1 MKTAEIARYSSN
13 RRFAAAKT
21 RGVGIAG
28 FGAWNRT
35 WIFVLGVLCSIA
47 PAMSAA
53 QGAGEIWNG
62 SWASS
67 QQGTEF
73 IGQPEADDFANATL
87 RQFVH
92 LSVGGHT
99 LRVHLSNVFGVTP
112 LQIETVHIAKAVSTP
127 QCKIDAATDKQL
139 TFSDQASVAIP
150 PGAEYIS
157 DPVEFD
163 SAPLSELAITLYLEG
178 PPTHQ
183 TGHPGSRTTSCIGP
197 GNNASSAEMPNAKK
211 FERWFYISAV
221 DVLSPPPAG
230 SVVVLGD
237 SITDG
242 HATTTDGNDRWTDVL
257 AARLQSTPSLKNLG
271 VLNQGIGGNHLLIDG
286 IGPNA
291 VSRIDRDVL
300 AQTGVRYLIVLEGIN
315 DLGGLTRTGPV
326 SPLEHQALVQR
337 MIEAYQQIVTQAHA
351 HGIHVFGATVM
362 PDSGS
367 DYYHPDASNEQDRQA
382 VNAWIRAAGHFDAV
396 IDLDKVTADPS
407 HPDRLAPQFD
417 SGDHLHPGP
426 AGYKAMGEA
435 VPLTLFRP

>member
-1 MKTAEIARYSSN
+1 MARWRWKNSRSC
-13 RRFAAAKT
+13 T
-21 RGVGIAG
+21 RSWLLGI
-28 FGAWNRT
+28 WS
-35 WIFVLGVLCSIA
+35 ILFVLTVGS
-47 PAMSAA
+47 SA
-53 QGAGEIWNG
+53 QDTQDLWNG

-67 QQGTEF
+67 QQRVELL
-73 IGQPEADDFANATL
+73 GQPEADDFANATV

-99 LRVHLSNVFGVTP
+99 LRIHLSNVFGGTP
-112 LQIETVHIAKAVSTP
+112 LHIETVHIAKAVSTP
-127 QCKIDAATDKQL
+127 QCKIDAATDREL
-139 TFSDQASVAIP
+139 TFSGQASVDIP

-163 SAPLSELAITLYLEG
+163 AAPLSELGITLFLEG
-178 PPTHQ
+178 PPMHQ
-183 TGHPGSRTTSCIGP
+183 TGHPGSRTTSCAAP
-197 GNNASSAEMPNAKK
+197 GNRVSDPELPGAKK

-221 DVLSPPPAG
+221 DVLSPPGAG

-257 AARLQSTPSLKNLG
+257 AERLQASPSSRNLG

-291 VSRIDRDVL
+291 VSRADRDVL
-300 AQTGVRYLIVLEGIN
+300 AQTGVRYLIILEGIN

-326 SPLEHQALVQR
+326 SPLEHHTLVQH
-337 MIEAYQQIVTQAHA
+337 MIQAYQQIITQAHA
-351 HGIHVFGATVM
+351 HGIRVFGATVM
-362 PDSGS
+362 PDGGSG
-367 DYYHPDASNEQDRQA
+367 YYHPDASSEEDRQA

-396 IDLDKVTADPS
+396 IDLDKVTADPN
-407 HPDRLAPQFD
+407 HPERLAPAFD

-426 AGYKAMGEA
+426 VGYKAMGDA
-435 VPLTLFRP
+435 VPLTLFAQ

>member
-1 MKTAEIARYSSN
+1 MA
-13 RRFAAAKT
+13 
-21 RGVGIAG
+21 GVRVRSFRNWKRMRI
-28 FGAWNRT
+28 FG
-35 WIFVLGVLCSIA
+35 VGVLCSIA
-47 PAMSAA
+47 SAISAA
-53 QGAGEIWNG
+53 QGAREIWNG

-67 QQGTEF
+67 QQRTEF
-73 IGQPEADDFANATL
+73 IGQPDADDFASATL

-99 LRVHLSNVFGVTP
+99 VRVHLSNAFGSTP
-112 LQIETVHIAKAVSTP
+112 LRIETVHIAKVISAP

-139 TFSDQASVAIP
+139 TFSGEAGVAIP

-163 SAPLSELAITLYLEG
+163 AAPLSELAITLYLEG

-183 TGHPGSRTTSCIGP
+183 TGHPGSRTTSCIVT
-197 GNNASSAEMPNAKK
+197 GNEVSAAELQSAKK

-221 DVLSPPPAG
+221 DVLSPPQAG

-257 AARLQSTPSLKNLG
+257 AERLQSAPPLKNLG

-291 VSRIDRDVL
+291 VSRVDRDVL
-300 AQTGVRYLIVLEGIN
+300 AQTGVRYLIILEGIN
-315 DLGGLTRTGPV
+315 DLGGLTRTGPA
-326 SPLEHQALVQR
+326 SPLEHHALVQH
-337 MIEAYQQIVTQAHA
+337 MIEAYQQIITQAHA
-351 HGIHVFGATVM
+351 HGIRVFGATVM
-362 PDSGS
+362 PDGGS
-367 DYYHPDASNEQDRQA
+367 DYYHPDSTNEEDRQA
-382 VNAWIRAAGHFDAV
+382 VNEWIRAAGHFDAV
-396 IDLDKVTADPS
+396 IDLDKVTADPG
-407 HPDRLAPQFD
+407 HPERLAPQFD

-426 AGYKAMGEA
+426 AGYKAMGDA
-435 VPLTLFRP
+435 VSLTLFAQ